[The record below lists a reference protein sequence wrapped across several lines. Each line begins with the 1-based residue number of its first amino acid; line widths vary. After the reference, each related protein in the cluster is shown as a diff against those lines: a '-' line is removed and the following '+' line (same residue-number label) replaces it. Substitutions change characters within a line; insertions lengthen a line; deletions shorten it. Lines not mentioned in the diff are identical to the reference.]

1 MIIAFNSLGLTYITD
16 LLGRIVLFVPRVVVA
31 LLILAFGAYFAR
43 FVGMTVLTYCRNVGM
58 QDADVLG
65 KLAQYAIMV
74 FVVLIALDQVS
85 VGGEIV
91 RLSFLIILAGVVFA
105 LALAFGLG
113 AQKRALDLLDRWWPT
128 REHSDLG

>member
-1 MIIAFNSLGLTYITD
+1 
-16 LLGRIVLFVPRVVVA
+16 
-31 LLILAFGAYFAR
+31 
-43 FVGMTVLTYCRNVGM
+43 M
-58 QDADVLG
+58 QDADLLG